1 MSEFGID
8 FDVASAK
15 WRENK
20 KSTGNGTF
28 KYIWDSNKRLAA
40 PVPEP
45 APAPA
50 PAPAM
55 PMRMTRAMSAALA
68 AAAAFAAA
76 AAATT

>member
-40 PVPEP
+40 PAPAPEP
-45 APAPA
+45 APAMP
-50 PAPAM
+50 M

-68 AAAAFAAA
+68 AAAA
-76 AAATT
+76 AATT

>member
-28 KYIWDSNKRLAA
+28 KYIWDSNKRL
-40 PVPEP
+40 P
-45 APAPA
+45 APAPRA
-50 PAPAM
+50 QPAAM
-55 PMRMTRAMSAALA
+55 PTPMRITRASSAALARTAAALA
-68 AAAAFAAA
+68 AAAA
-76 AAATT
+76 AATT